1 MFEEVG
7 YFPHF
12 GAVIC
17 KCGPFHAV
25 YVFLPIWFL
34 VGYVTL
40 YLMFKVG
47 YQFVGEV
54 VIACNVLYGFPFMC
68 PSFFCKW

>member
-1 MFEEVG
+1 MRVFEEVG

-17 KCGPFHAV
+17 KSGPFRVA
-25 YVFLPIWFL
+25 YVFLPVWFL

-40 YLMFKVG
+40 YLLFKVG

-54 VIACNVLYGFPFMC
+54 VACNVLYGFSIHVSVF
-68 PSFFCKW
+68 PS